1 MTEKRLLICS
11 CFNQDKKAKEAFS
24 VLFPKEELPE
34 IIRGKDRIYKF
45 AKEKNNKHIEAI
57 SKLSGKF
64 AYYVELDN
72 DKIIKEYDLV
82 HGKRLA

>member
-45 AKEKNNKHIEAI
+45 AKERNNKHIEAI
-57 SKLSGKF
+57 SKLAGKF
-64 AYYVELDN
+64 ADFVELEGE
-72 DKIIKEYDLV
+72 KIVKEYDLI